1 MKLRTLVF
9 AGLMTLALAGS
20 ANAQEYKI
28 SKSVIGAGGLPMS
41 DGTPNGL
48 SLNGTI
54 GQPAI
59 GPVSSSGGT
68 FTVNQGFWYTLQT
81 GPNSV
86 KPLSGTAAGYELAQ
100 NYPNPFNPSTL
111 IRFSLPVGQKVT
123 IRVMNLLGEEV
134 ARIMDD
140 EWKDAGNWEVD
151 FVAENIPS
159 GTYVYRIEAGS
170 FTASKKMV
178 LMK

>member
-9 AGLMTLALAGS
+9 AGLMAS
-20 ANAQEYKI
+20 AFAVNADAQQFSI
-28 SKSVIGAGGLPMS
+28 PKSVIGSGGGVMTGS
-41 DGTPNGL
+41 GF
-48 SLNGTI
+48 SMNGTI
-54 GQPAI
+54 GQPLI
-59 GPVSSSGGT
+59 GPTSST
-68 FTVNQGFWYTLQT
+68 AFTVNQGFWYMLRWDPT
-81 GPNSV
+81 GSV
-86 KPLSGTAAGYELAQ
+86 KPLAGVAAGYELAQ

-134 ARIMDD
+134 HRILDD

-159 GTYVYRIEAGS
+159 GTYVYRIEAGG

>member
-9 AGLMTLALAGS
+9 AGLMTAALAGS
-20 ANAQEYKI
+20 ANAQFSI
-28 SKSVIGAGGLPMS
+28 PKSVIGSGGGPMT
-41 DGTPNGL
+41 GGGFYM
-48 SLNGTI
+48 NGTI
-54 GQPAI
+54 GQPLI
-59 GPVSSSGGT
+59 GPTSGGG
-68 FTVNQGFWYTLQT
+68 FTINQGFWYTVPAM
-81 GPNSV
+81 GV
-86 KPLSGTAAGYELAQ
+86 KPLAGTAAGYELAQ
-100 NYPNPFNPSTL
+100 NFPNPFNPSTV

-134 ARIMDD
+134 ARIMDN
-140 EWKDAGNWEVD
+140 EWQDAGNWEVD
-151 FVAENIPS
+151 FVAENLPS

>member
-9 AGLMTLALAGS
+9 AGLATLALAS
-20 ANAQEYKI
+20 TANAQFTI
-28 SKSVIGAGGLPMS
+28 SKSVIGSGGGPMS
-41 DGTPNGL
+41 DGTPNGFY
-48 SLNGTI
+48 LNGTI
-54 GQPAI
+54 GQPVI
-59 GPVSSSGGT
+59 GPTSGPQ
-68 FTVNQGFWYTLQT
+68 FTINQGFWYTVPPGEVT
-81 GPNSV
+81 GDV
-86 KPLSGTAAGYELAQ
+86 KPLPGSASGYELAQ

-134 ARIMDD
+134 ARILDD

>member
-9 AGLMTLALAGS
+9 AGLATLAMAS
-20 ANAQEYKI
+20 TATAQPFTI
-28 SKSVIGAGGLPMS
+28 SKSVIGAGGGVMTGGS
-41 DGTPNGL
+41 F
-48 SLNGTI
+48 SMNGTI
-54 GQPAI
+54 GQPVI
-59 GPVSSSGGT
+59 GPTGAAPG
-68 FTVNQGFWYTLQT
+68 FAVNQGFWYTVA
-81 GPNSV
+81 PEMDV
-86 KPLSGTAAGYELAQ
+86 KPLPGSANGYELAQ

-134 ARIMDD
+134 ARILDD

>member
-9 AGLMTLALAGS
+9 AGLMTLAMAGS
-20 ANAQEYKI
+20 ASAQTFTI

-41 DGTPNGL
+41 GGTF
-48 SLNGTI
+48 SMNGTI

-59 GPVSSSGGT
+59 GPVSGGN
-68 FTVNQGFWYTLQT
+68 FTVNQGFWYTLGP
-81 GPNSV
+81 GPNVGV
-86 KPLSGTAAGYELAQ
+86 KPLSGSAAGYELAQ
-100 NYPNPFNPSTL
+100 NFPNPFNPSTL

-134 ARIMDD
+134 ARVLDE

>member
-9 AGLMTLALAGS
+9 AGLATLALAS
-20 ANAQEYKI
+20 TANAQFSI
-28 SKSVIGAGGLPMS
+28 PKSVIGSGGGVMT
-41 DGTPNGL
+41 GGGFTM
-48 SLNGTI
+48 NGTI
-54 GQPAI
+54 GQPLI
-59 GPVSSSGGT
+59 GPTNST
-68 FTVNQGFWYTLQT
+68 QFTVNQGFWYAI
-81 GPNSV
+81 PNLGV
-86 KPLSGTAAGYELAQ
+86 KPLTGVAAGYELAQ

-134 ARIMDD
+134 YRILDD

-159 GTYVYRIEAGS
+159 GTYVYRIEAGG

>member
-9 AGLMTLALAGS
+9 AGLMTAALAGS
-20 ANAQEYKI
+20 ANAQMSI

-41 DGTPNGL
+41 GPNGL

-59 GPVSSSGGT
+59 GPVSGGT
-68 FTVNQGFWYTLQT
+68 FTVNQGFWYTVANQ

>member
-9 AGLMTLALAGS
+9 AGLATVALAGS
-20 ANAQEYKI
+20 ASAQQYVI
-28 SKSVIGAGGLPMS
+28 SKSVIGAGGLPMTS
-41 DGTPNGL
+41 
-48 SLNGTI
+48 SQFSMNGTI

-59 GPVSSSGGT
+59 GPVQSSA
-68 FTVNQGFWYTLQT
+68 FVLQQGFWYTVQ
-81 GPNSV
+81 GPSSV
-86 KPLSGTAAGYELAQ
+86 KPLSGSAAGYELAQ

>member
-9 AGLMTLALAGS
+9 AGLMTLAFAGS
-20 ANAQEYKI
+20 ADAQVYTI
-28 SKSVIGAGGLPMS
+28 SKSVIGSGGGPIS
-41 DGTPNGL
+41 GGGFQ
-48 SLNGTI
+48 LNGTI
-54 GQPAI
+54 GQPVI
-59 GPVSSSGGT
+59 GPTSGT
-68 FTVNQGFWYTLQT
+68 QFTINQAFWYTVPVGT
-81 GPNSV
+81 GDV
-86 KPLSGTAAGYELAQ
+86 KPLPGSAAGYELAQ

-134 ARIMDD
+134 ARILDE

-151 FVAENIPS
+151 FVAENLPS

-170 FTASKKMV
+170 FSMSKKMV

>member
-9 AGLMTLALAGS
+9 AGLMVLAFAGS
-20 ANAQEYKI
+20 ANAQLSI
-28 SKSVIGAGGLPMS
+28 SKSVIGSGGGPMS
-41 DGTPNGL
+41 DGTPNGF
-48 SLNGTI
+48 SMNGTI
-54 GQPAI
+54 GQPVI
-59 GPVSSSGGT
+59 GPTSNT
-68 FTVNQGFWYTLQT
+68 QFTINQGFWYTVLGQ
-81 GPNSV
+81 GDV
-86 KPLSGTAAGYELAQ
+86 KPLPGSANGYELAQ

-134 ARIMDD
+134 ARILDN

-151 FVAENIPS
+151 FVAENLPS

-170 FTASKKMV
+170 FSASKKMV

>member
-9 AGLMTLALAGS
+9 AGSMVLALAGS
-20 ANAQEYKI
+20 ASAQNYTI
-28 SKSVIGAGGLPMS
+28 SKSVIGSGGGPMVGGGFS
-41 DGTPNGL
+41 M
-48 SLNGTI
+48 NGTI
-54 GQPAI
+54 GQPVI
-59 GPVSSSGGT
+59 GPTSGSG
-68 FTVNQGFWYTLQT
+68 FTINQGFWYTL
-81 GPNSV
+81 PKSDV
-86 KPLSGTAAGYELAQ
+86 KPLPGSATGYELAQ

-134 ARIMDD
+134 SRILDG
-140 EWKDAGNWEVD
+140 EWHDAGNWEVD
-151 FVAENIPS
+151 FVAENLPS

-170 FTASKKMV
+170 FSSSKKMV

>member
-9 AGLMTLALAGS
+9 AGLMTAALAGS
-20 ANAQEYKI
+20 ANAQFSI
-28 SKSVIGAGGLPMS
+28 PKSVIGSGGGVMTGGGFS
-41 DGTPNGL
+41 M
-48 SLNGTI
+48 NGTI
-54 GQPAI
+54 GQPLI
-59 GPVSSSGGT
+59 GVTSGGG
-68 FTVNQGFWYTLQT
+68 FTVNQGFWYTV
-81 GPNSV
+81 PNGSSV
-86 KPLSGTAAGYELAQ
+86 KPLAGSAAGYELAQ
-100 NYPNPFNPSTL
+100 NFPNPFNPSTV

-134 ARIMDD
+134 ARIMDN
-140 EWKDAGNWEVD
+140 EWQDAGNWEVD
-151 FVAENIPS
+151 FVAENLPS

>member
-1 MKLRTLVF
+1 MKLRTLLF
-9 AGLMTLALAGS
+9 AGSMVLALAGS
-20 ANAQEYKI
+20 ASAQNYTI
-28 SKSVIGAGGLPMS
+28 AKSVIGSGGGPMS
-41 DGTPNGL
+41 DGTPNGY

-54 GQPAI
+54 GQPVI
-59 GPVSSSGGT
+59 GPTSGSQ
-68 FTVNQGFWYTLQT
+68 FTINQGFWYTVPA
-81 GPNSV
+81 GFKDDV
-86 KPLSGTAAGYELAQ
+86 KPLPGSATGYELAQ

-134 ARIMDD
+134 ARILDE

-159 GTYVYRIEAGS
+159 GTYVYRIEAGN